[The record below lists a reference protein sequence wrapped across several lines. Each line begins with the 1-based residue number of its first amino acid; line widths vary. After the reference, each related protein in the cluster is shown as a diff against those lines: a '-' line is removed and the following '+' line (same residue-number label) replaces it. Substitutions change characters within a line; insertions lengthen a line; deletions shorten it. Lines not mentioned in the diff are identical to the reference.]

1 METKVKIQQQ
11 LLHIGQALK
20 DKRKALNLSL
30 KEVSQKT
37 CISLTVLKAIEEGQM
52 ENLPVYVYLRGFIL
66 SYARVV
72 GLKEQSLLKEVQM
85 LLPQQETPVIK
96 PAGGVSDLENMVET
110 ELHLM
115 PVIVASV
122 ILLVLGGVL
131 VFFNVIRSC
140 DTQKAFIKNVKTRS
154 STPTTVDVP
163 LKKPEK
169 TDSVS
174 PKIPR
179 NIKPAPAPAP
189 VPRAM
194 IKQKPAVVPTV
205 SLPLTSSLEIVV
217 KALGEVQVFY
227 QSDGGETQN
236 IYLKKDHFEV
246 LKAKDSLLIQTDKSN
261 LVQIFQNGEDLGL
274 LGEGEQ
280 TARLFK
286 NKPKGNR

>member
-1 METKVKIQQQ
+1 METKVKTQQQ

-30 KEVSQKT
+30 KEVAQKT

-72 GLKEQSLLKEVQM
+72 GLKEQSLLKEIQM
-85 LLPQQETPVIK
+85 LLPQQETPAIK

-115 PVIVASV
+115 PIIVASV

-140 DTQKAFIKNVKTRS
+140 DTQKSFIKNIKTKS
-154 STPTTVDVP
+154 SVSTTVDVP
-163 LKKPEK
+163 LEKVKK

-174 PKIPR
+174 LKTPSSTRSKQAPR
-179 NIKPAPAPAP
+179 VVVKKKPFS
-189 VPRAM
+189 
-194 IKQKPAVVPTV
+194 VPTV
-205 SLPLTSSLEIVV
+205 SLPVTSNLEIVV

-227 QSDGGETQN
+227 QSDEGETQN

-286 NKPKGNR
+286 NKSKGDR

>member
-1 METKVKIQQQ
+1 METKVKTQQQ

-30 KEVSQKT
+30 KEVAQKT
-37 CISLTVLKAIEEGQM
+37 CISLTVLKAIEEGQI

-72 GLKEQSLLKEVQM
+72 GLKEQSLLKEIQM
-85 LLPQQETPVIK
+85 LLPQQETLAIK
-96 PAGGVSDLENMVET
+96 PASGVSDLENMVET

-115 PVIVASV
+115 PIIAASV
-122 ILLVLGGVL
+122 ILLILGGVL

-140 DTQKAFIKNVKTRS
+140 NTQKSFIKDVKVKYS
-154 STPTTVDVP
+154 ASTTVDVP
-163 LKKPEK
+163 LEKTEK

-174 PKIPR
+174 SEIPS
-179 NIKPAPAPAP
+179 KTKLQP
-189 VPRAM
+189 VPRAVVDP
-194 IKQKPAVVPTV
+194 KPVAVPAV
-205 SLPLTSSLEIVV
+205 SLPVTSSLEIVV
-217 KALGEVQVFY
+217 KALGEVQIFY
-227 QSDGGETQN
+227 QSDEGETQN

-246 LKAKDSLLIQTDKSN
+246 LKAKNSLLVQTDKSN

-286 NKPKGNR
+286 NKSKGDR

>member
-1 METKVKIQQQ
+1 MEPKIKIQQQ

-30 KEVSQKT
+30 KEISQKT
-37 CISLTVLKAIEEGQM
+37 CISSTVLKAIEEGQM

-66 SYARVV
+66 SYARIV

-85 LLPQQETPVIK
+85 LLPQQEVPAVK
-96 PAGGVSDLENMVET
+96 PASGVSDLENMVET

-115 PVIVASV
+115 PVIVASI

-131 VFFNVIRSC
+131 VFFNMIRSC
-140 DTQKAFIKNVKTRS
+140 DTPKSFIKNTNTKSVM
-154 STPTTVDVP
+154 PTTVHP
-163 LKKPEK
+163 SSKEEGKQL
-169 TDSVS
+169 SVS
-174 PKIPR
+174 PEVPSSVE
-179 NIKPAPAPAP
+179 PAPRLVEKKP
-189 VPRAM
+189 V
-194 IKQKPAVVPTV
+194 VVPTL
-205 SLPLTSSLEIVV
+205 STNGLEIVV
-217 KALGEVQVFY
+217 KALGVVQVFY

-246 LKAKDSLLIQTDKSN
+246 LKAKNSLLIQTDKSN
-261 LVQIFQNGEDLGL
+261 LVQIFQNGEDLGR

-286 NKPKGNR
+286 TKATENR